1 MKKVPN
7 LPIGAVEL
15 IIECQQLLA
24 GERKRLG
31 STDVY
36 VERRRRYWE
45 TQAERS
51 ERELAEPEDVELAA

>member
-1 MKKVPN
+1 MKRVPN

-24 GERKRLG
+24 GERKHLG
-31 STDVY
+31 PTDVY

-45 TQAERS
+45 SQAERAPRV
-51 ERELAEPEDVELAA
+51 EQDEPFSLAA